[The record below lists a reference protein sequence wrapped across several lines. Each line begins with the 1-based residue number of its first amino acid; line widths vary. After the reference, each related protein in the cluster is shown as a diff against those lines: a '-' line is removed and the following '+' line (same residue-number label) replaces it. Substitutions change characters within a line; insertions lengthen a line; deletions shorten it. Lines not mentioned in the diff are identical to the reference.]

1 MFGVVYP
8 MMFYSND
15 IVKYVPTIRNE
26 FALRISGEHYGEEGV
41 V

>member
-26 FALRISGEHYGEEGV
+26 YVLQIFGERF
-41 V
+41 